1 MENEGD
7 PKIRPFWLSAST
19 GKGGDNFHNVR
30 TKEYLD
36 DK

>member
-7 PKIRPFWLSAST
+7 SKVQPFWLSAST
-19 GKGGDNFHNVR
+19 EKGGDNFHNIR
-30 TKEYLD
+30 TKEDLD